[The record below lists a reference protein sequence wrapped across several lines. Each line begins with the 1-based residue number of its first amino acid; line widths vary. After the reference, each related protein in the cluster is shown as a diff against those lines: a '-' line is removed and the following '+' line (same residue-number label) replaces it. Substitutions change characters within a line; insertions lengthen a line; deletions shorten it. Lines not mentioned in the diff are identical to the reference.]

1 MVSLRQRLHN
11 LLCALCDQLHPYSAE
26 SALLTISLIFS
37 ISNHFLI
44 EFESL
49 TRHPNKNQ
57 TNNNFITTYYLY
69 RPEEKAEKEER
80 EESSESASPRRT
92 HSQDLLVLDSR

>member
-1 MVSLRQRLHN
+1 MVSLRQRLLH
-11 LLCALCDQLHPYSAE
+11 LLCALRDQLHPYSAE

-49 TRHPNKNQ
+49 TCHPNKYQ
-57 TNNNFITTYYLY
+57 TNNNFITTVYLY
-69 RPEEKAEKEER
+69 RPEAKAEKEER
-80 EESSESASPRRT
+80 EESSESASLRRA
-92 HSQDLLVLDSR
+92 HNRGQLVPDSR